1 MLKQQIIDKLT
12 TQLGI
17 LLSSSPVRDIETN
30 LKAILTAGFDK
41 LNLVTREEFEIQQQ
55 LLLTTRIKL
64 EELEKLLSE
73 LERNTMKK

>member
-12 TQLGI
+12 TQLGA